1 MKRGHNKRDYK
12 KRDNLWQLAPTAV
25 VAALLV
31 HNAINSGPAKARGN
45 VPPLA
50 FTQTR

>member
-1 MKRGHNKRDYK
+1 MKRGHNKRDDK
-12 KRDNLWQLAPTAV
+12 KRDNLWQLALTAV

-31 HNAINSGPAKARGN
+31 HNAITGGPAKARGY
-45 VPPLA
+45 VPPSA